1 MFKFLESIENSFATI
16 FSGLVLTS
24 VGFVTWL
31 VRQVF
36 TNQRKV
42 EILQE
47 HVELLHERHLEQFE
61 SLREDIVQRDL
72 HRDQLRKEDRD
83 DLAEV
88 KTSVKR
94 VENFLLEGKK

>member
-16 FSGLVLTS
+16 FSGLVLTF

-47 HVELLHERHLEQFE
+47 HVELLHEHHLEQFE